1 MKKTVV
7 LWVIIVI
14 LLLSNAFFAYEYF
27 KKDDSVPNYPNSE
40 SSGENKNNDNE
51 KTSGDIFSPVVK
63 DSGESIIN
71 EEPTLD
77 NKDKNK
83 EVTAKYDVIV
93 FDAEPEG
100 ICAAISAARNN
111 KKVLL
116 VEKRDG
122 PGGLMTYAMLNTIDM
137 NTDPNGTLL
146 SQGIFEEFYKKVG
159 NKVSFDVKTAKK
171 AFEEM
176 LDAEENIT
184 TIYGVED
191 IRIGSYIYRRL

>member
-14 LLLSNAFFAYEYF
+14 LLLSNAFFAYEYL
-27 KKDDSVPNYPNSE
+27 KKDNSVPNYPNSE

-83 EVTAKYDVIV
+83 EV
-93 FDAEPEG
+93 
-100 ICAAISAARNN
+100 
-111 KKVLL
+111 
-116 VEKRDG
+116 
-122 PGGLMTYAMLNTIDM
+122 
-137 NTDPNGTLL
+137 
-146 SQGIFEEFYKKVG
+146 
-159 NKVSFDVKTAKK
+159 
-171 AFEEM
+171 
-176 LDAEENIT
+176 
-184 TIYGVED
+184 
-191 IRIGSYIYRRL
+191 